1 MPKNRPMTE
10 NPAPLS
16 PLPPGSTIGILGSGQ
31 LGRMLALAAANLGFR
46 THIFSPD
53 GFPDGSSGHSPAG
66 QVAHA
71 ETVAAYDDLEAI
83 ARFGDT
89 VDVATYEFE
98 NVPAETAAE
107 LARHTRLFPAARA
120 LDVAQDRLT
129 EKTFLTSIGQMTAP
143 FKPVDT
149 LEDLGAAASEIG
161 LPAVL
166 KTRRLGYDGKGQ
178 MIIRTE
184 SELED
189 ACTAMKGAPSILE
202 GFIPFDC
209 EISVIAARAHTGAT
223 ITWTPGENIHR
234 DHILSA
240 TIVPARVSDKT
251 IAAARAA
258 AENILTELGYVG
270 VIGVEFFV
278 MKDETILINEI
289 APRVH
294 NSGHWTEAACT
305 ISQFEQHIRAIC
317 GWPLIPPG
325 RHSDAIMYNLIGPD
339 IEKWPKIAEMEDVLL
354 TLYGKTEARAGRK
367 MAHATRLFAKG
378 SLHSKDDLPLTL

>member
-1 MPKNRPMTE
+1 MTE
-10 NPAPLS
+10 KTALLS

-31 LGRMLALAAANLGFR
+31 LGRMLALAAADLGLR
-46 THIFSPD
+46 THIYSPD
-53 GFPDGSSGHSPAG
+53 SFPDGSAGHSPAG
-66 QVAHA
+66 QVADA
-71 ETVAAYDDLEAI
+71 ETIAAYDDLEAI

-129 EKTFLTSIGQMTAP
+129 EKTFLTSIGQKTAP

-149 LEDLGAAASEIG
+149 FQDLKTATTEIG

-166 KTRRLGYDGKGQ
+166 KTRRFGYDGKGQ
-178 MIIRTE
+178 TILRTE
-184 SELED
+184 NDLEN
-189 ACTAMKGAPSILE
+189 AYAAMKGAPAILE

-209 EISVIAARAHTGAT
+209 EISVIAARALTGET

-240 TIVPARVSDKT
+240 TIVPARVSNKAIT
-251 IAAARAA
+251 IARAA

-278 MKDETILINEI
+278 MGDDQVLINEI

-305 ISQFEQHIRAIC
+305 VSQFEQHIRAIC
-317 GWPLIPPG
+317 GWPLTTPD
-325 RHSDAIMYNLIGPD
+325 RHSDAIMYNLIGAD
-339 IEKWPKIAEMEDVLL
+339 IDKGPTIAEMESVVL
-354 TLYGKTEARAGRK
+354 TLYGKAKARPGRK
-367 MAHATRLFAKG
+367 MAHATRLFPKG
-378 SLHSKDDLPLTL
+378 SLKSKDDLPLTL

>member
-1 MPKNRPMTE
+1 MTGKNT
-10 NPAPLS
+10 PLS

-31 LGRMLALAAANLGFR
+31 LGRMLALAAANLGLR
-46 THIFSPD
+46 THIYSPD
-53 GFPDGSSGHSPAG
+53 GFSDGSPGHSPAG
-66 QVAHA
+66 QIAHA
-71 ETVAAYDDLEAI
+71 ETVAAYDDLAAI
-83 ARFGDT
+83 AHFGDV

-107 LARHTRLFPAARA
+107 LANHTRLFPAARA

-129 EKTFLTSIGQMTAP
+129 EKSFLTSIGEKTAP

-149 LEDLGAAASEIG
+149 LEDLKTAASDIG

-178 MIIRTE
+178 TIIRTE
-184 SELED
+184 HDLED
-189 ACTAMKGAPSILE
+189 ACTAMNGASSILE
-202 GFIPFDC
+202 GFIPFTC
-209 EISVIAARAHTGAT
+209 EISVIAARGQDGKT

-234 DHILSA
+234 DHILA
-240 TIVPARVSDKT
+240 TTIVPARVSAET
-251 IAAARAA
+251 ITTARAA
-258 AENILTELGYVG
+258 AENVLSRLDYVG

-278 MKDETILINEI
+278 MQDGSLLINEI

-317 GWPLIPPG
+317 GWPLVDPG
-325 RHSDAIMYNLIGPD
+325 RHSDAIMYNLVGAD
-339 IEKWPKIAEMEDVLL
+339 IEKWPEIADMENVLL
-354 TLYGKTEARAGRK
+354 TLYGKKDARPGRK
-367 MAHATRLFAKG
+367 MAHATRLFPKG
-378 SLHSKDDLPLTL
+378 SLKSKDDLPLTL